1 MNYIS
6 IHHTTSTT
14 DSVYYIKDKKHTY
27 EEYSKLAHSKQLI
40 KDVALIAV
48 LGVVV
53 ALRAYVWF
61 AYGT

>member
-6 IHHTTSTT
+6 IHHTTPITGSI
-14 DSVYYIKDKKHTY
+14 YYIKDNKHTY
-27 EEYSKLAHSKQLI
+27 EEYSKLVHSKQLI
-40 KDVALIAV
+40 KDVVLIAV

-61 AYGT
+61 AYGI